1 MSDQRPL
8 FGFKEMLP
16 RTKVPISAER
26 IKEAK
31 ELVAK
36 GDGRGAAEVLRDVR
50 DGLERYE
57 RRIYN
62 KKGAE

>member
-1 MSDQRPL
+1 MAQQNL

-16 RTKVPISAER
+16 KIKVPISAAR

-36 GDGRGAAEVLRDVR
+36 GDGRGAAEKLREIR
-50 DGLERYE
+50 EGLEKYE
-57 RRIYN
+57 RRISN
-62 KKGAE
+62 KKGSL